1 MAVDG
6 SSSTFWVFVVVPL
19 FGHQA
24 SLFARAFLSQASAL
38 NPSGPVAITVDL
50 GGEKRLS
57 EVVVDWEFPAK
68 AFTLSVSTDGVKWAE
83 VYATDSNILSLSSI
97 SLGAVPAAKVRLVMR
112 EACRANASFCGGV
125 GLQVG
130 LWRGVVG
137 GSFARLVACVLCAC
151 LFAGGGLLPRAR
163 CVWDQIVGCP
173 RAEFAQHCGRLR
185 VGR

>member
-19 FGHQA
+19 FGRQA
-24 SLFARAFLSQASAL
+24 SLFAPAFLLQASAL
-38 NPSGPVAITVDL
+38 NPSGPVTITVDL

-57 EVVVDWEFPAK
+57 DVVVDWEFPAK

-83 VYATDSNILSLSSI
+83 VFATDSNILSLSSI

-125 GLQVG
+125 GS
-130 LWRGVVG
+130 R
-137 GSFARLVACVLCAC
+137 
-151 LFAGGGLLPRAR
+151 
-163 CVWDQIVGCP
+163 
-173 RAEFAQHCGRLR
+173 
-185 VGR
+185 